1 MDAVS
6 HAEQVL
12 AMQNSDGAPDF
23 AAYTLESDIR
33 ENLKR
38 MYYHAKRV
46 AKIEAHVEGV
56 AAWSNTKA
64 AVVPSGLG
72 LMPGAQS

>member
-1 MDAVS
+1 MDAAS
-6 HAEQVL
+6 HAKQVQ
-12 AMQNSDGAPDF
+12 AMQEKDGAPDF

-46 AKIEAHVEGV
+46 AKLEAHIDDA
-56 AAWSNTKA
+56 AAWESANPS
-64 AVVPSGLG
+64 AVSSSLRLASG
-72 LMPGAQS
+72 ASS

>member
-1 MDAVS
+1 VS

-12 AMQNSDGAPDF
+12 AMQNASGAPDF
-23 AAYTLESDIR
+23 PAYTLESDIR

-46 AKIEAHVEGV
+46 AKIEAHVEGA
-56 AAWSNTKA
+56 AAWSNTDAA
-64 AVVPSGLG
+64 AVPGGLR
-72 LMPGAQS
+72 LAPGAQS